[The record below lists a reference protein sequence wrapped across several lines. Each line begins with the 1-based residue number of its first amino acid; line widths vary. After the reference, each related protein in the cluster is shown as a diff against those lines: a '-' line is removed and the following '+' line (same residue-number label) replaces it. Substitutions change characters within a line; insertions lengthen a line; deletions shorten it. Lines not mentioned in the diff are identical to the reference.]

1 MPSRRGNAFS
11 DLERMAK
18 KAGLQAAEGSPLGN
32 YLAYK
37 AGKRKKEM
45 RKTTGKPT
53 AAERKRMGIAV
64 IPFNKPVVA
73 GPLGYYS
80 TTITVWSANGRTQFG
95 LSDADLGY
103 AEPTGVSDS
112 SDFFPAIIKP
122 VRRLSTTP
130 TAANAKSG
138 ITGEEYAYYATNSYS
153 IPFGRRRA
161 NATDTEETRRAD
173 LSDQAKTGT
182 TPAYTVGY
190 EPEVWRHDPRSTAPA
205 LAGTTAPP
213 AAGP

>member
-1 MPSRRGNAFS
+1 MPSRRGRAFS

-18 KAGLQAAEGSPLGN
+18 KAGLQAAAGSPLGN

-37 AGKRKKEM
+37 AGTRKKEM

-64 IPFNKPVVA
+64 IPFNKPVVT

-80 TTITVWSANGRTQFG
+80 TTITVWSANGRTAMG
-95 LSDADLGY
+95 LSDLELGY
-103 AEPTGVSDS
+103 AAPTGVSDS

-130 TAANAKSG
+130 TNAGAISG
-138 ITGEEYAYYATNSYS
+138 ITGEKYDYYATNSYS
-153 IPFGRRRA
+153 VPFGRRAA
-161 NATDTEETRRAD
+161 NPTDTEETRRAD
-173 LSDQAKTGT
+173 LSDAAKSA
-182 TPAYTVGY
+182 TPPAHTVGY
-190 EPEVWRHDPRSTAPA
+190 EPEVWRHDPRSTAAP
-205 LAGTTAPP
+205 LAGTTAP
-213 AAGP
+213 AGA